1 MKTQSISHL
10 LYYPITFY
18 ARSSPSNSYL
28 SSPPLRYFPFYP
40 FLAAWN
46 HRYADNHKWRAGRKQ
61 GGTSRGWQEG
71 TCAGFVRQHGS
82 NGLALRDWKSCPIYD
97 YILRDNN
104 DSSDYKSNVAHR
116 SRESYDDYK
125 RWYERFRERCNY
137 VFVRITNGWQR
148 IPIEIEN
155 LTSPLCD
162 FYIYISSLT
171 FQTVTRGDP
180 LSAKQEFVSS
190 SFSLSTEALRVASA
204 FLCDQACG
212 QAFTAFPSTPS
223 IIFWSRICSIL
234 RAKRRS
240 MFRTDF
246 PYVTGNLGQFTI
258 IRGNQGRGE
267 QGRGNG
273 SVKMHGRAV
282 PGFLVRWRQ
291 RWETRGQAL
300 CCRGRGG
307 NSGAVDED
315 GDGEEPAELVNADF
329 DAGTSLRS
337 LPSVHHRRIRF
348 EYPNSGP
355 EFVATQPWAALSGH
369 PRIYRIHHYPR
380 NSMVGRFLLGCS
392 IFSEEKIRS

>member
-71 TCAGFVRQHGS
+71 TCAGFVRQRGS

-162 FYIYISSLT
+162 FYIYILLDFSNCDPRRSPLSQTRIRLFFFFALHGSSPCSKRVPLWSSLWASLHGVSLNP
-171 FQTVTRGDP
+171 FYHILVENLFDP
-180 LSAKQEFVSS
+180 PSE
-190 SFSLSTEALRVASA
+190 EALDV
-204 FLCDQACG
+204 
-212 QAFTAFPSTPS
+212 
-223 IIFWSRICSIL
+223 
-234 RAKRRS
+234 
-240 MFRTDF
+240 
-246 PYVTGNLGQFTI
+246 
-258 IRGNQGRGE
+258 
-267 QGRGNG
+267 
-273 SVKMHGRAV
+273 
-282 PGFLVRWRQ
+282 
-291 RWETRGQAL
+291 
-300 CCRGRGG
+300 
-307 NSGAVDED
+307 
-315 GDGEEPAELVNADF
+315 
-329 DAGTSLRS
+329 
-337 LPSVHHRRIRF
+337 
-348 EYPNSGP
+348 
-355 EFVATQPWAALSGH
+355 
-369 PRIYRIHHYPR
+369 
-380 NSMVGRFLLGCS
+380 
-392 IFSEEKIRS
+392 